1 MTVVTEASVLVSPD
15 WLALREPADAHARAP
30 ELVERL
36 RRHLRKNECPVIYDL
51 GCGTGSMA
59 RWLAPQ
65 LDSAQHW
72 ILYDRDPA
80 LLEYA
85 AASAPH
91 VSAAGARIT
100 AETRQRDITRLRP
113 ADLAGA
119 SAITASALLDM
130 LSEDELS
137 RFIASCIEAGCPT
150 LITLSVVGRVDLAP
164 ADRLDKTIVE
174 AFNAH
179 QRRTTGGRQL
189 LGPDAVDVAADLLTQ
204 HRAEV
209 LVRSSPWRLGSASG
223 PLTRE
228 WLIGWVGAAVEQDSE
243 LAESATAYLRRRL
256 DDLASGRLD
265 VTVHHRDL
273 LAVPS

>member
-1 MTVVTEASVLVSPD
+1 MTVVTEAPVLVSTD
-15 WLALREPADAHARAP
+15 WLALREPADAQARAS

-36 RRHLRKNECPVIYDL
+36 RWHLPNDECPVIYDL

-65 LDSAQHW
+65 LDRAQHW

-80 LLEYA
+80 LLAYA
-85 AASAPH
+85 AASVPAI
-91 VSAAGARIT
+91 AAGGARIT
-100 AETRQRDITRLRP
+100 AETHQRDITRLVP

-119 SAITASALLDM
+119 SAITAAALLDM
-130 LSEDELS
+130 LTEDELS
-137 RFIASCIEAGCPT
+137 RLIASCIEAGCPV
-150 LITLSVVGRVDLAP
+150 LITLSVVGRVDLTP
-164 ADRLDKTIVE
+164 ADRLDETIVE

-189 LGPDAVDVAADLLTQ
+189 LGPDAVDVAADLFTQ
-204 HRAEV
+204 HGAEV
-209 LVRSSPWRLGSASG
+209 LVRSSPWRLGSACG
-223 PLTRE
+223 ALTTE
-228 WLIGWVGAAVEQDSE
+228 WLIGWLGAAVEQDPG
-243 LAESATAYLRRRL
+243 LAELATAYLHRRL
-256 DDLASGRLD
+256 DELASGRLG